1 MRPCMHLRSSF
12 FLLLLFLL
20 LLFVLLTLIP
30 PHNLMPLPAA
40 PVSLWTLVAAA
51 GCSVQ
56 TNKRNPPQ
64 IAMFTCPLDN
74 SFHSNSMAY
83 RVRFASHLLLMTLF
97 FLAAYYLP
105 QYVFGTVSLLH
116 HDNSEPNLELCPG
129 RQLLGLRLEY
139 GKKLNVAITRMTPRT
154 EYEVRLSYPAS
165 VAPPPHP
172 RPIQLAAMSSPARR
186 LMPACSTP
194 PNALWT
200 CD

>member
-1 MRPCMHLRSSF
+1 
-12 FLLLLFLL
+12 
-20 LLFVLLTLIP
+20 
-30 PHNLMPLPAA
+30 
-40 PVSLWTLVAAA
+40 
-51 GCSVQ
+51 
-56 TNKRNPPQ
+56 
-64 IAMFTCPLDN
+64 
-74 SFHSNSMAY
+74 MAY

-165 VAPPPHP
+165 VAPPLPSSSSTRCNLLASTSRSYLHAVP
-172 RPIQLAAMSSPARR
+172 RRMHRGRAIRR
-186 LMPACSTP
+186 HFP
-194 PNALWT
+194 
-200 CD
+200 